1 MRVRNAF
8 YDNGLFKK
16 ERPALRV
23 ISVGNLT
30 VGGTGKTPLV
40 EYLIKRYLLK
50 TVDQLPET
58 ATLSRGYGRKTKGFR
73 VADDTDTAQTLGDE
87 PFQIY
92 RKFGHLVRVCVGERR
107 ADALRQMQHLL
118 PQLRQVLLDDAYQHR
133 AVDPHLNLLLSDFNR
148 PFYTDYPFPA
158 GRLRESRS
166 GAKRADAVIITKCPD
181 TLSADE
187 QERIRQ
193 AVHRYSRAA
202 VPVLFAGLHYEQ
214 PVAFATHVPDATC
227 QNVVLVS
234 GLANADPLD
243 AYVRQTFA
251 MHQHHRFADHYA
263 YHRADLDRL
272 LAELP
277 AGMSLLTTEKDWVKL
292 DALLTPD
299 ERATLPLYYLP
310 IAVRFLPDSAQ
321 QFEQLLDAFD
331 ANS

>member
-8 YDNGLFKK
+8 YDNGLFEK

-40 EYLIKRYLLK
+40 EFLIKRYLPANP
-50 TVDQLPET
+50 DQLPQT

-73 VADDTDTAQTLGDE
+73 VADGADTAQTLGDE
-87 PFQIY
+87 PVQIY
-92 RKFGHLVRVCVGERR
+92 RKFGRLIRVCVGERR
-107 ADALRQMQHLL
+107 ADALRQMQQLF

-166 GAKRADAVIITKCPD
+166 GANRADAVIITKCPD
-181 TLSADE
+181 TLSVSE
-187 QERIRQ
+187 QEQIRQ
-193 AVHRYSRAA
+193 AVRRYSRAD
-202 VPVLFAGLHYEQ
+202 VPVLFAGLHYGQ
-214 PVAFATHVPDATC
+214 PIAFATHVPDDTV
-227 QNVVLVS
+227 QNVMLVS
-234 GLANADPLD
+234 GLANANPLD

-263 YHRADLDRL
+263 YQRADLDRL
-272 LAELP
+272 LAALP

-292 DALLTPD
+292 DALLTPN

-321 QFEQLLDAFD
+321 QFDQLLDAFD